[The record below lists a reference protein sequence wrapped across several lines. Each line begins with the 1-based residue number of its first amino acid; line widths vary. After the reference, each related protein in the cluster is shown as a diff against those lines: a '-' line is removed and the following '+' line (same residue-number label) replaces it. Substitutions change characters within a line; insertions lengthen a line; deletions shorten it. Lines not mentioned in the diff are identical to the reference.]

1 MLIYN
6 LNRVVTKCLPQVKF
20 TFIEGKFGR
29 RKYVVKFYFKICKI
43 LQGLS
48 LVIRDFKKCIWEPG

>member
-6 LNRVVTKCLPQVKF
+6 LNRAVTKCLPEVKF

-29 RKYVVKFYFKICKI
+29 RKYVVKFYFQRCKI
-43 LQGLS
+43 LRGLS
-48 LVIRDFKKCIWEPG
+48 HVIRD